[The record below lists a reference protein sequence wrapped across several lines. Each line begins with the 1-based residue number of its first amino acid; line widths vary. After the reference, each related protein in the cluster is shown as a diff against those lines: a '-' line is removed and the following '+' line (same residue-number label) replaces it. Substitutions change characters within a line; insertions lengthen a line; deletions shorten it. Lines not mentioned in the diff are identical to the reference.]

1 MNYDQMI
8 AVLQAAKDGKAL
20 QMQAKKRGGTGGA
33 WLDVA
38 NPLWNFACYNYRVK
52 PEPRVFYAIL
62 KEHGSQRCFAYR
74 DRELAE
80 KLACSPNQKVVKLV
94 EVLDDSMQASL

>member
-20 QMQAKKRGGTGGA
+20 QMQAKERGGTGGA

-52 PEPRVFYAIL
+52 PEPRVFYAIPR
-62 KEHGSQRCFAYR
+62 EHTGQCVAYR
-74 DRELAE
+74 DREVAE
-80 KLACSPNQKVVKLV
+80 KLAYPPDYKVVKLV
-94 EVLDDSMQASL
+94 EVPDDSM